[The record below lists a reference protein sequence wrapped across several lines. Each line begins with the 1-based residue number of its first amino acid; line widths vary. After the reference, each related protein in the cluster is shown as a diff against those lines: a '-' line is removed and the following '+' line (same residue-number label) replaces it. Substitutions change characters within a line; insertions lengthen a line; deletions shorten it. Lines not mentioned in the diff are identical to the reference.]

1 MKHDIGVV
9 TGKRKDGTDAIQN
22 VEMSLIPE
30 GDVYR
35 LTAKSELQVHK
46 ILIDKIIYYI
56 YYYR

>member
-30 GDVYR
+30 LDLYR
-35 LTAKSELQVHK
+35 LTAKSELPGA
-46 ILIDKIIYYI
+46 
-56 YYYR
+56 